1 METSIERVHT
11 GIPGLDHVLEGGFPK
26 GARVLLAGGAGCGKT
41 ICCGQYLYKG
51 ATKFG
56 EPGVYVSTEEPPSEF
71 KANMLRFGWDF
82 KKLENEKKIGMVDAV
97 YQRVESEVTE
107 QESLQSILYNLRSKL
122 SEVKILVEQ
131 LGATRLVVDSLPGF
145 GFRVTDLNTLR
156 EIFLEV
162 GLLLKDVGC
171 TTVMTTEIVEGSGLI
186 SRFGIEEFLATG
198 VMVLSLVR
206 QSSPIR
212 KLFVRKM
219 RGTSHSLNDY
229 AFAIGPDGIVIKG
242 PVGVRS
248 VSHGHRR
255 LHSSSG
261 RKRRSRR

>member
-1 METSIERVHT
+1 MDNSI
-11 GIPGLDHVLEGGFPK
+11 
-26 GARVLLAGGAGCGKT
+26 
-41 ICCGQYLYKG
+41 
-51 ATKFG
+51 
-56 EPGVYVSTEEPPSEF
+56 
-71 KANMLRFGWDF
+71 
-82 KKLENEKKIGMVDAV
+82 
-97 YQRVESEVTE
+97 YQRVESEMAE
-107 QESLQSILYNLRSKL
+107 QNTLQSILYNLRSKL

-171 TTVMTTEIVEGSGLI
+171 TTIMTTEIVEGSGLI
-186 SRFGIEEFLATG
+186 SRYGIEEFLATG
-198 VMVLSLVR
+198 VMVLSLVK
-206 QSSPIR
+206 QSSPLR

-229 AFAIGPDGIVIKG
+229 AFAIGPDGLVIKS

-248 VSHGHRR
+248 LSTGRR

>member
-1 METSIERVHT
+1 METAIERVHT

-82 KKLENEKKIGMVDAV
+82 KKLEQEKKIGMVDAV

-107 QESLQSILYNLRSKL
+107 SESLQSILYNLRSKL
-122 SEVKILVEQ
+122 SEVK
-131 LGATRLVVDSLPGF
+131 RLVVDSLPGF

-171 TTVMTTEIVEGSGLI
+171 TTLMTTEIVEGSGLI
-186 SRFGIEEFLATG
+186 SRYGIEEFLATG
-198 VMVLSLVR
+198 VMVLSLVK
-206 QSSPIR
+206 QSSPLR

-248 VSHGHRR
+248 VSHGRR

>member
-1 METSIERVHT
+1 M
-11 GIPGLDHVLEGGFPK
+11 
-26 GARVLLAGGAGCGKT
+26 A
-41 ICCGQYLYKG
+41 
-51 ATKFG
+51 
-56 EPGVYVSTEEPPSEF
+56 
-71 KANMLRFGWDF
+71 
-82 KKLENEKKIGMVDAV
+82 
-97 YQRVESEVTE
+97 E
-107 QESLQSILYNLRSKL
+107 QESLQSILYNSRSEL
-122 SEVKILVEQ
+122 SEVKRLVEQ
-131 LGATRLVVDSLPGF
+131 LGATRLVVDSVPGC

-171 TTVMTTEIVEGSGLI
+171 TTLMTTEIVEGSGLI
-186 SRFGIEEFLATG
+186 SRYGIEESLATG
-198 VMVLSLVR
+198 VMVLSLVK
-206 QSSPIR
+206 QSSPLR

-248 VSHGHRR
+248 VSHGRR
-255 LHSSSG
+255 LHSNNG